1 MYNFPES
8 FFKDGKNEILGV
20 DKVGDWATHRLSYP
34 ITKEYEITHGYALAL
49 IFTSWIRVALKYNST
64 TMIPRLRTLGEMIFD
79 EPDYQKVPGK
89 LEELF
94 DIASNEDNEL
104 NEPIPG
110 VAEEVTKEAL
120 SNLEKIETAL
130 PTVRGLEASDREM
143 DELSKKAETS
153 FQDLM
158 DLGMQ
163 VDSRFS
169 GDIFSVAS
177 NMLNHAIT
185 AKTAKLN
192 KKLKMIDLQLKKA
205 TLDQRQA
212 KADEKIDNIPLGEG
226 QNLDRNEL
234 LRVLSAKNTE
244 E

>member
-1 MYNFPES
+1 M
-8 FFKDGKNEILGV
+8 
-20 DKVGDWATHRLSYP
+20 
-34 ITKEYEITHGYALAL
+34 TK
-49 IFTSWIRVALKYNST
+49 
-64 TMIPRLRTLGEMIFD
+64 
-79 EPDYQKVPGK
+79 K

-94 DIASNEDNEL
+94 DIASSDKNEL

-110 VAEEVTKEAL
+110 VAQEVTKEAL

-130 PTVRGLEASDREM
+130 PTVRGPEASDREL
-143 DELSKKAETS
+143 DDLANKASTS

-226 QNLDRNEL
+226 SGQNLDRNEL
-234 LRVLSAKNTE
+234 LRVLSGKNSE